1 MSANNGST
9 VVAALILTLGFLTTS
24 AVGGTAIHDL
34 RGRHAER
41 TRSHTTL
48 SPSYHKARH
57 DVAHHAGYRGAHASA
72 NFFAPGYV
80 FVPGHG
86 ILGEDCNMPTSTC
99 PNEVRDTQ

>member
-1 MSANNGST
+1 MSANNGSM
-9 VVAALILTLGFLTTS
+9 VVAALVLTLGFLTTS
-24 AVGGTAIHDL
+24 AVGGTAIHHP

-41 TRSHTTL
+41 TTL
-48 SPSYHKARH
+48 FPSYHEARH
-57 DVAHHAGYRGAHASA
+57 DVAHHAGYAGAHASA

-86 ILGEDCNMPTSTC
+86 ILGEDCDMPTSTC